1 MNRSESRYFATAAR
15 MDEAFLTLLAK
26 KDFEYIT
33 IKEIC
38 EVAGVNR
45 STFYLHYETMS
56 DLLSE
61 SVGRMNEQFLA
72 SMEKDSDAFST
83 KLRNCPRDELYLITP
98 DYLTPYLS
106 YIKNNKRLF
115 RTATEN
121 AAVLGMD
128 KSYDRM
134 FRHVFTPILDR
145 YGVLLFAKRF
155 TYNELVFTT
164 ENKYVCDNLSN
175 LLTILYTPMI
185 EKTSGLR
192 VRNSKNPLITV
203 KLPNEDDCNRIF
215 ESFGYSKKDVSLRL
229 NRANISEEGQIPAFL
244 RGAFLSC
251 GSVTNPEK
259 GYHLEFKVPFR
270 NLANDLLTLLCEIE
284 ECNLTPKSVTRQ
296 GYFIVYFKDSEQI
309 ADFLAY
315 IGAYSSS
322 MNIINTK
329 ITKQVK
335 NNAVR
340 KVNSEIHNINNH

>member
-145 YGVLLFAKRF
+145 YGVLQQDRPYIMVFLYSGTDGNYLRMAQERLHRF
-155 TYNELVFTT
+155 H
-164 ENKYVCDNLSN
+164 YVCYRCDSAVCKNATKRNNERCLTTLNL
-175 LLTILYTPMI
+175 
-185 EKTSGLR
+185 
-192 VRNSKNPLITV
+192 
-203 KLPNEDDCNRIF
+203 
-215 ESFGYSKKDVSLRL
+215 
-229 NRANISEEGQIPAFL
+229 
-244 RGAFLSC
+244 
-251 GSVTNPEK
+251 K
-259 GYHLEFKVPFR
+259 G
-270 NLANDLLTLLCEIE
+270 
-284 ECNLTPKSVTRQ
+284 
-296 GYFIVYFKDSEQI
+296 
-309 ADFLAY
+309 
-315 IGAYSSS
+315 
-322 MNIINTK
+322 
-329 ITKQVK
+329 VK
-335 NNAVR
+335 NYAKER
-340 KVNSEIHNINNH
+340 